1 MSYSWKKT
9 KHKGLRYREHPTR
22 KHGIQKD
29 RFYQYRHMVNGKR
42 VEDSFGWMSQG
53 WNESKCIIEMAKIQ
67 QSKMT
72 GDGPT
77 SLRESRKKSAE
88 KKRQLERD
96 QMTVNNVWQEYEKIA
111 CDKKS
116 FPREKS
122 IYRKW
127 IEPYI
132 GFRKLSEVAAI
143 HLERIK
149 KEMVNAS
156 LAPRTIHY
164 ALAIIR
170 QLFNFSI
177 KHDFFSSENPIRKV
191 SMPKFD
197 NRRMRFLTHDE
208 AQELLQEIIKK
219 SKQTHD
225 MTLLSL
231 HTGMRAGEIF
241 SLTWDCVDLKGGLII
256 LRNTKNIRTRFAYM
270 TDAVYSMFSNM
281 DRGEPSALVFPNRNG
296 QKIVQISE
304 TFNRAV
310 EKLGFNDNI
319 ADRRFKVTFH
329 TCRHS
334 FASWLVESGADLYSV
349 KELLGH
355 SDFSMTSRYAHL
367 GRNVLQGAVK
377 RMEEKIKNPS
387 CNSAHPPEERKR
399 NLI

>member
-1 MSYSWKKT
+1 
-9 KHKGLRYREHPTR
+9 
-22 KHGIQKD
+22 
-29 RFYQYRHMVNGKR
+29 
-42 VEDSFGWMSQG
+42 
-53 WNESKCIIEMAKIQ
+53 
-67 QSKMT
+67 
-72 GDGPT
+72 
-77 SLRESRKKSAE
+77 
-88 KKRQLERD
+88 
-96 QMTVNNVWQEYEKIA
+96 
-111 CDKKS
+111 
-116 FPREKS
+116 
-122 IYRKW
+122 
-127 IEPYI
+127 
-132 GFRKLSEVAAI
+132 
-143 HLERIK
+143 
-149 KEMVNAS
+149 
-156 LAPRTIHY
+156 
-164 ALAIIR
+164 
-170 QLFNFSI
+170 
-177 KHDFFSSENPIRKV
+177 
-191 SMPKFD
+191 
-197 NRRMRFLTHDE
+197 
-208 AQELLQEIIKK
+208 
-219 SKQTHD
+219 
-225 MTLLSL
+225 
-231 HTGMRAGEIF
+231 MRAGEIF

-281 DRGEPSALVFPNRNG
+281 DRGEPNALVFPNRNG

-387 CNSAHPPEERKR
+387 CNSAHPPEERKH